1 MKIATTVAA
10 LGLLIAGCTTGSFQ
24 GEWIRGDF
32 DTRTALTACQHVAK
46 SQPCQA
52 KCEAHI
58 WYSSNFYGEVWLI
71 KTKSDKTKSGEEIT
85 RIWVLN
91 RQ

>member
-1 MKIATTVAA
+1 MKIASPVAA

-32 DTRTALTACQHVAK
+32 DTRTALIACQQVAK
-46 SQPCQA
+46 AQPYPA

-58 WYSSNFYGEVWLI
+58 WNSSNFYGEVWLI
-71 KTKSDKTKSGEEIT
+71 NTKSDKAKSGEEIT
-85 RIWVLN
+85 KIWVLN
-91 RQ
+91 RR

>member
-1 MKIATTVAA
+1 MKITAPFAA
-10 LGLLIAGCTTGSFQ
+10 LGLLLAGCAPDSFH

-32 DTRTALTACQHVAK
+32 DTQTALTACQQVAK
-46 SQPCQA
+46 AQLYPA

-58 WYSSNFYGEVWLI
+58 WNSSNFYGEVWLI
-71 KTKSDKTKSGEEIT
+71 KTNSDKTKSGEEIT
-85 RIWVLN
+85 KIWVLK